1 MSRILLLEDDEALG
15 RGICMALE
23 TPNCTVTHC
32 STRLQAIKILQG
44 VVFDLLILDINLP
57 DGSGLELLRTLRQNG
72 TSTPA
77 ILLTANDLELDEV
90 TGLEAG
96 ADDYITKPFSLAVL
110 RARVNAQLRRSVPVK
125 QERIELNG
133 FILDFTRMEFSKE
146 GTIIDLSKTEQ
157 RLLRLLV
164 ENRGRT
170 LPRELLLEKVWDGG
184 EFVDENALSV
194 AVRRLRGKLG
204 NAPDQNC
211 VRGWLHLGG
220 KQMTALTWVLL
231 AFAVIGLLFGL
242 WQWTARRRTVQRLD
256 NMLEQSISSGF
267 TEEHFDETELSAL
280 ETKFARFLRGS
291 AHTQKTMKTEQ
302 EAVKTLISDIS
313 HQTRTPI
320 ANLLVYASLLTE
332 SDLSPRQ
339 REQVQAL
346 LTQGEKLSFLIQTLV
361 KASRL
366 ETGIVV
372 PTPTLGPVAPL
383 LEATVEQER
392 PAAEKK
398 KITLQ
403 NLPFVGD
410 ASFDPRWTSEALGNV
425 VNNAVKYTP
434 AGGRV
439 TVSAQMLETFCRVDV
454 TDTGPGIPEEEQGG
468 IFNRFYRGTLT
479 HSAEG
484 LGLGLYLAREILSL
498 QGGYIKV
505 SSKPG
510 NGSTFSL
517 YLPRA
522 LNRI

>member
-1 MSRILLLEDDEALG
+1 MLASCA
-15 RGICMALE
+15 A
-23 TPNCTVTHC
+23 
-32 STRLQAIKILQG
+32 
-44 VVFDLLILDINLP
+44 LLIRKNDENRT
-57 DGSGLELLRTLRQNG
+57 GSGENTDLRYFPSDAHTHRKFTCIRFAFDGKRSVAASAG
-72 TSTPA
+72 TSPGA
-77 ILLTANDLELDEV
+77 AN
-90 TGLEAG
+90 T
-96 ADDYITKPFSLAVL
+96 
-110 RARVNAQLRRSVPVK
+110 
-125 QERIELNG
+125 
-133 FILDFTRMEFSKE
+133 
-146 GTIIDLSKTEQ
+146 
-157 RLLRLLV
+157 
-164 ENRGRT
+164 
-170 LPRELLLEKVWDGG
+170 
-184 EFVDENALSV
+184 
-194 AVRRLRGKLG
+194 
-204 NAPDQNC
+204 
-211 VRGWLHLGG
+211 
-220 KQMTALTWVLL
+220 
-231 AFAVIGLLFGL
+231 
-242 WQWTARRRTVQRLD
+242 
-256 NMLEQSISSGF
+256 
-267 TEEHFDETELSAL
+267 
-280 ETKFARFLRGS
+280 
-291 AHTQKTMKTEQ
+291 
-302 EAVKTLISDIS
+302 
-313 HQTRTPI
+313 
-320 ANLLVYASLLTE
+320 
-332 SDLSPRQ
+332 
-339 REQVQAL
+339 
-346 LTQGEKLSFLIQTLV
+346 GEKLSFLIQTLV

>member
-1 MSRILLLEDDEALG
+1 
-15 RGICMALE
+15 
-23 TPNCTVTHC
+23 
-32 STRLQAIKILQG
+32 
-44 VVFDLLILDINLP
+44 
-57 DGSGLELLRTLRQNG
+57 
-72 TSTPA
+72 
-77 ILLTANDLELDEV
+77 
-90 TGLEAG
+90 
-96 ADDYITKPFSLAVL
+96 
-110 RARVNAQLRRSVPVK
+110 
-125 QERIELNG
+125 
-133 FILDFTRMEFSKE
+133 
-146 GTIIDLSKTEQ
+146 
-157 RLLRLLV
+157 
-164 ENRGRT
+164 
-170 LPRELLLEKVWDGG
+170 
-184 EFVDENALSV
+184 
-194 AVRRLRGKLG
+194 
-204 NAPDQNC
+204 
-211 VRGWLHLGG
+211 
-220 KQMTALTWVLL
+220 MTALTWVLL

-439 TVSAQMLETFCRVDV
+439 T
-454 TDTGPGIPEEEQGG
+454 
-468 IFNRFYRGTLT
+468 
-479 HSAEG
+479 
-484 LGLGLYLAREILSL
+484 YLHRC
-498 QGGYIKV
+498 
-505 SSKPG
+505 SKPFAG
-510 NGSTFSL
+510 WT
-517 YLPRA
+517 
-522 LNRI
+522 